1 MTTQTP
7 RTPATP
13 TTSTTSVTSA
23 TPATFDQ
30 LERATA
36 GLRPPFAVVDLG
48 ALRANAERMAA
59 RAGGKPI
66 RLASKSLRCRALIE
80 DVLARPGYRGI
91 MAFTLPEALWLAR
104 TTDESLGDILVAYPC
119 ADAESLRELAADARA
134 AERIAVMA
142 DSVEHLDLIADA
154 AESVGPSGP
163 RVRVCLDLDASL
175 RLLGGRIHLGMRR
188 SPMHDPAAAG
198 ALARGV
204 LARPRLRMVGVMSYE
219 GQIAGLADNQP
230 GSPLMR
236 AGVRLM
242 QRLSA
247 QELRIRRAAAVRAVQ
262 EVAPLEFVNGGGTGS
277 LESTAAEDAV
287 TELGA
292 GSGLY
297 TPRLFDH
304 YRAFTPQP
312 AAYFALTV
320 VRRPAP
326 RHVTVLGGGWVASG
340 PAGAD
345 RLPTPVF
352 PPGLRLIGTE
362 GAGEVQTP
370 LVGDAADGL
379 RLGDR
384 VWFRHAKAGELCERV
399 DRLHLVD
406 GDRIVGEAPT
416 YRGEGHAFL

>member
-1 MTTQTP
+1 MTIQTP
-7 RTPATP
+7 RT
-13 TTSTTSVTSA
+13 SA
-23 TPATFDQ
+23 APATFDQ
-30 LERATA
+30 LQRATA
-36 GLRPPFAVVDLG
+36 ELRPPFAVVDLG
-48 ALRANAERMAA
+48 ALRANAARMAA

-66 RLASKSLRCRALIE
+66 RLASKSLRCRPLIE
-80 DVLARPGYRGI
+80 DVLRTPGYRGI
-91 MAFTLPEALWLAR
+91 MAFTVPEALWLAR
-104 TTDESLGDILVAYPC
+104 TTDEALGDILVAYPC
-119 ADAESLRELAADARA
+119 ADAASLRELSADERA
-134 AERIAVMA
+134 AARIAVMA
-142 DSVEHLDLIADA
+142 DSVEHLDLIDRA
-154 AESVGPSGP
+154 AGAAGTDGP

-188 SPMHDPAAAG
+188 SPMHDPASAG
-198 ALARGV
+198 ALARAV
-204 LARPRLRMVGVMSYE
+204 LARPRLRLVGVMSYE
-219 GQIAGLADNQP
+219 GQIAGLGDDQP

-242 QRLSA
+242 QRFSS
-247 QELRIRRAAAVRAVQ
+247 QELRVRRAAAVRAVQ

-277 LESTAAEDAV
+277 LESTSSEDAV

-297 TPRLFDH
+297 APRLFDH
-304 YRAFTPQP
+304 YRAFTPHP

-352 PPGLRLIGTE
+352 PAGLRLVGTE

-370 LVGDAADGL
+370 LVGAAADDL

-399 DRLHLVD
+399 DRLHLVE

>member
-1 MTTQTP
+1 MTTESTVK
-7 RTPATP
+7 TPA
-13 TTSTTSVTSA
+13 
-23 TPATFDQ
+23 PASFAQ
-30 LERATA
+30 LQAATA
-36 GLRPPFAVVDLG
+36 ELRPPFAVVDLG
-48 ALRANAERMAA
+48 ALRANAEKMAA

-80 DVLARPGYRGI
+80 DVLRTPGYHGI

-119 ADAESLRELAADARA
+119 ADAATLRELAADESA
-134 AERIAVMA
+134 AARIAVMA
-142 DSVEHLDLIADA
+142 DSVEHLDLIAAVA
-154 AESVGPSGP
+154 ASVPGGGP
-163 RVRVCLDLDASL
+163 RLRVCLDLDASL
-175 RLLGGRIHLGMRR
+175 RLLGGRVHLGMRR
-188 SPMHDPAAAG
+188 SPMHDPEAAG
-198 ALARGV
+198 ALARAV
-204 LARPRLRMVGVMSYE
+204 VARPRLKLVGVMSYE

-236 AGVRLM
+236 AGVRLV
-242 QRLSA
+242 QRMSR

-277 LESTAAEDAV
+277 LESTSSESAV

-297 TPRLFDH
+297 APRLFDH
-304 YRAFTPQP
+304 YRAFSPLP

-326 RHVTVLGGGWVASG
+326 HHVTVLGGGWVASG

-345 RLPTPVF
+345 RLPTPVW
-352 PPGLRLIGTE
+352 PQGLKLVGTE

-370 LVGDAADGL
+370 LVGAAADEL

-399 DRLHLVD
+399 DRLHLVE

-416 YRGEGHAFL
+416 YRGEGYAFL

>member
-1 MTTQTP
+1 MTTETEIVKNH
-7 RTPATP
+7 TPA
-13 TTSTTSVTSA
+13 SFA
-23 TPATFDQ
+23 Q
-30 LERATA
+30 LEQATA
-36 GLRPPFAVVDLG
+36 ELRPPFAVVDLG

-66 RLASKSLRCRALIE
+66 RLASKSLRCRTLIE
-80 DVLARPGYRGI
+80 DVLRTPGYHGI

-119 ADAESLRELAADARA
+119 ADVASLRELAADERA
-134 AERIAVMA
+134 AARIAVMA
-142 DSVEHLDLIADA
+142 DSVEHLDLIAA
-154 AESVGPSGP
+154 AAQAASADGPQ
-163 RVRVCLDLDASL
+163 VRVCLDLDASL

-198 ALARGV
+198 ALARAV
-204 LARPRLRMVGVMSYE
+204 LDRPRLRLVGVMSYE

-242 QRLSA
+242 QRLST

-277 LESTAAEDAV
+277 LESTSSESAV

-292 GSGLY
+292 GSGIY
-297 TPRLFDH
+297 APRLFDH
-304 YRAFTPQP
+304 YRAFDPLP

-326 RHVTVLGGGWVASG
+326 RHVTVLGGGWIASG

-345 RLPTPVF
+345 RLPTPVW
-352 PPGLRLIGTE
+352 PQGLGLVGTE

-370 LVGDAADGL
+370 LVGEAADRL

-399 DRLHLVD
+399 DRLHLVE